1 MRLRNLREKRVE
13 NWEKIN
19 KKGGE
24 RVVEGKTIRWE
35 SERNVERKSRK
46 NKEVGERIQKI
57 RKRKKIVVCV
67 SKRERE
73 RKKRFRKCVL
83 GMLWGTAAAVSKLK
97 CDFCIK

>member
-19 KKGGE
+19 KKRGE

-73 RKKRFRKCVL
+73 KKTF
-83 GMLWGTAAAVSKLK
+83 
-97 CDFCIK
+97 